1 MAKIVVMKNFR
12 NYLQELGLSHLQG
25 EERKAMYKSYK
36 REYLR
41 EYMKNKRSFNQV
53 VEIYFT
59 PKQYERLTESAL
71 TQGLSR
77 SGYCERIVLQA
88 IGKTIWIPNTEI
100 ISELQVSIRKIGNN
114 INQISKISN
123 SQKTAS
129 SQLMDEAFQRLV
141 QLEELVHK
149 QLAHPELFLKS

>member
-1 MAKIVVMKNFR
+1 MMKNFR
-12 NYLQELGLSHLQG
+12 NYLYELGLSHLQG
-25 EERKAMYKSYK
+25 EQRKAMYKSYK

-41 EYMKNKRSFNQV
+41 EYMKNKRSYNQV

-59 PKQYERLTESAL
+59 PKQYERLTQTAL

-114 INQISKISN
+114 INQVSKISN
-123 SQKTAS
+123 SQKTATP
-129 SQLMDEAFQRLV
+129 QLMEEAFQRL
-141 QLEELVHK
+141 QLLEELVHK